1 VEITA
6 VRKNILEKF
15 HKEKQ
20 DQGEVGWLN
29 TERIDY
35 AYSKTRQILY
45 DTVTEV
51 SIAQSL

>member
-1 VEITA
+1 MEITV

-35 AYSKTRQILY
+35 AYSKTRQK
-45 DTVTEV
+45 
-51 SIAQSL
+51 AQGFYFGP